1 VRHSVAVR
9 GTGRVELPA
18 YGLADAEH
26 QVEKEIRALWPD
38 ATADVLDVARAD
50 DGSRIVEEF
59 RVRYRVRGAV
69 AVDAESLADA
79 RKAALRM
86 LRERFTGS
94 RYERVAWEVV
104 EEGGG
109 TQIPAEGGEPRA

>member
-1 VRHSVAVR
+1 MRHAVVVR

-38 ATADVLDVARAD
+38 ATVDVLDVARAD
-50 DGSRIVEEF
+50 EASRIVEEF
-59 RVRYRVRGAV
+59 RVRYRVRAV
-69 AVDAESLADA
+69 VPADA
-79 RKAALRM
+79 DTPAEARKTALRV
-86 LRERFTGS
+86 LRERFAGS

-104 EEGGG
+104 E
-109 TQIPAEGGEPRA
+109 GEETARGA

>member
-1 VRHSVAVR
+1 MR

-38 ATADVLDVARAD
+38 AAVDVLDVGRVD
-50 DGSRIVEEF
+50 ERSRIVEEF
-59 RVRYRVRGAV
+59 RVRYRVRATV
-69 AVDAESLADA
+69 EVDAEAPAEA
-79 RKAALRM
+79 RKSALRL
-86 LRERFTGS
+86 LRERFAGS

-104 EEGGG
+104 EMAGGG
-109 TQIPAEGGEPRA
+109 